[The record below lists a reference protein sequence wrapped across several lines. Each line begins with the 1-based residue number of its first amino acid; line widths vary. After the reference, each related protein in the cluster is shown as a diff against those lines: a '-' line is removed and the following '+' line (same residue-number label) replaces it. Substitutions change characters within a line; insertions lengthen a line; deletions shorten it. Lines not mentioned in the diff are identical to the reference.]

1 MYVGGDGR
9 VANDAAQLRKIA
21 RKNGASVRSFLER
34 IERGAKYGEY
44 FATFYSFY
52 DFEQEDTDDICLD
65 LALKGFYVKAYK
77 NITGYFVINV
87 GWENARILG
96 KEKDNV
102 AARMKD
108 KADLV
113 HSACAALREEILKE
127 ANEGRISL
135 RTGEVLGHYFG
146 YGSNDINPYVI
157 VRAFEK
163 KGFKADYDINYASN
177 RASVKISWE

>member
-1 MYVGGDGR
+1 MD
-9 VANDAAQLRKIA
+9 DARRLRKIA

-52 DFEQEDTDDICLD
+52 DFEQEDTEDICLD
-65 LALKGFYVKAYK
+65 LALKGFYVEAYK
-77 NITGYFVINV
+77 NITGYFVV
-87 GWENARILG
+87 HVRWENARILG
-96 KEKDNV
+96 KGKDNV

-113 HSACAALREEILKE
+113 HSAYAALGEELVRE
-127 ANEGRISL
+127 ANKGRTSL
-135 RTGEVLGHYFG
+135 RTSRVLGHGFG
-146 YGSNDINPYVI
+146 YGLNDINPHAI

-163 KGFKADYDINYASN
+163 KGFKADYDMNYGC
-177 RASVKISWE
+177 VKISWE